1 MAWPKKKKKLVQYP
15 LLSYFNVFEGRN
27 MRAHTHTHTHTHETL
42 SPCKVVGTILSA
54 LFVYIIMINS
64 TLWGRHSYYYHYTE
78 EEVEAQ
84 RGEVVC
90 SISLCFYINIIVITS
105 IIIIISSRHH
115 PGEGLRLQGLNGC
128 IHMHK
133 GNTQAVSLKSKLWA
147 MNHDSFSSLIWVI
160 LYPKFPKSKLS
171 SDVRNQE

>member
-1 MAWPKKKKKLVQYP
+1 MYL
-15 LLSYFNVFEGRN
+15 
-27 MRAHTHTHTHTHETL
+27 RAEIWGHTHTHTHTHTHETL

-115 PGEGLRLQGLNGC
+115 PGEGLLDCKAWMDASTCIREILRLFPWN
-128 IHMHK
+128 
-133 GNTQAVSLKSKLWA
+133 AKLWA